1 MARLLASWYGDSG
14 WRLELLLFSSRLP
27 RDLTAASALFFILSL
42 QTVVA
47 IVAIVSLRNIAHAAP
62 GLSVGGAAPLL
73 GRGG

>member
-27 RDLTAASALFFILSL
+27 RDLTAASARFFILSL

-47 IVAIVSLRNIAHAAP
+47 IVIVSLRNIAHAAP

>member
-27 RDLTAASALFFILSL
+27 RDLTAASARFFILSL
-42 QTVVA
+42 QRGVA
-47 IVAIVSLRNIAHAAP
+47 TVSLRNIAHAAP

>member
-27 RDLTAASALFFILSL
+27 RDLTAASARFFILSL
-42 QTVVA
+42 QTV
-47 IVAIVSLRNIAHAAP
+47 VAIVSLRNIAHAAP

>member
-27 RDLTAASALFFILSL
+27 RDLTAASARFFILSL

-47 IVAIVSLRNIAHAAP
+47 TVSLRNIAHAAP

>member
-27 RDLTAASALFFILSL
+27 RDLTAASARFFILSL
-42 QTVVA
+42 QRG
-47 IVAIVSLRNIAHAAP
+47 VAIVSLRNIAHAAP

>member
-27 RDLTAASALFFILSL
+27 RDLTAASARFFILSL

-47 IVAIVSLRNIAHAAP
+47 RVSLRNIAHAAP

>member
-1 MARLLASWYGDSG
+1 MARLLVSWYGDSG

-27 RDLTAASALFFILSL
+27 RDLTAASARFFILSL

-47 IVAIVSLRNIAHAAP
+47 TVSLRIRNIAHAAP